1 MVKPIKKIVIMPA
14 LREITKEF
22 IPDKKF
28 SYKGRFTF
36 GKYKGEKIDIIIEVN
51 PKYVLWAER
60 NVSYFSLT
68 PEQHRACITLIRG
81 GRLSYFDRMRIR
93 EVTYS
98 NDYDDIDEYSA
109 DYENDMRSCFDPN
122 Y

>member
-1 MVKPIKKIVIMPA
+1 MSELIEFFEDYLSNKKNTSKA
-14 LREITKEF
+14 K
-22 IPDKKF
+22 
-28 SYKGRFTF
+28 FTF
-36 GKYKGEKIDIIIEVN
+36 GRYKGKNIDTIIQVN

-68 PEQHRACITLIRG
+68 PEQHKDCIKALRP
-81 GRLSYFDRMRIR
+81 RLSYFDRMDYR
-93 EVTYS
+93 ERTYS

-109 DYENDMRSCFDPN
+109 DYENDMRGCFDPN

>member
-1 MVKPIKKIVIMPA
+1 MVKPIKKIVIMSA
-14 LREITKEF
+14 LSEITKEF
-22 IPDKKF
+22 MSDKKF

-68 PEQHRACITLIRG
+68 KEQHNACIRLIRG
-81 GRLSYFDRMRIR
+81 GRLSYFDRMRLR

-109 DYENDMRSCFDPN
+109 DYENDMRDFFEPN